1 MATVD
6 RPSGFSSDRGRARFF
21 AAYDRAFTALW
32 PVAVSAEDIPTSLG
46 IVRVYRAGP
55 SGPDPVVLL
64 SGAGGNALGW
74 YRHVAGLSAHRPVL
88 AVDPLGEA
96 GRSVPSHALADG
108 AAVARWLDDVLT
120 AVGAE
125 RAHLVGSSYGGWTAL
140 EHARHLPGRVSAVTL
155 VDPAG
160 LADLTGRFYR
170 WVILGGLSV
179 LLPARWRHMLAR
191 ALVNGT
197 LAEDELM
204 RLGLAARSFRRRLPA
219 PPVWTDP
226 DLATITT
233 PVQLLLGAKSALHD
247 STAVGG
253 RIATAAP
260 SWRIEVVPG
269 TGHALPLEAPE
280 LVVARVLAFHPT
292 RAEGDLPDELTCS

>member
-108 AAVARWLDDVLT
+108 AAVARWLDDVLI

-247 STAVGG
+247 STAVAI
-253 RIATAAP
+253 RPATAAP